1 MSIKVASGWT
11 PPENYFSQ
19 DDGTYP
25 VTLLRIGVTD
35 AQGNFTPFGTRTYEG
50 QYGEKVMQDWT
61 FALDNGEVIESS
73 VAAPKTAKDGSMTIH
88 PKSKYFGYITALVG
102 KTPTEGTEF
111 EPEALVG
118 LKGLATI
125 ARDEGGF
132 PRITN
137 LGAMPT
143 AARPAPAPAPAPQPL
158 REQVASEPV
167 GNLPF

>member
-19 DDGTYP
+19 DDGTYV

-61 FALDNGEVIESS
+61 FALDDGEVIESS
-73 VAAPKTAKDGSMTIH
+73 VASPKTAKDGSMTIH
-88 PKSKYFGYITALVG
+88 PKSKYFGFITALVG

-111 EPEALVG
+111 EPEALIG

-143 AARPAPAPAPAPQPL
+143 QQAPPL
-158 REQVASEPV
+158 REQVASEPPS
-167 GNLPF
+167 NLPF